1 MQSVLRKKKSCLTLP
16 ALFACILNGRRL
28 NTSLTVSFPQN
39 AWGRSTVSVRETSG
53 RTCDT
58 TGDLK
63 HHRDLDA
70 RVQGGASKGF
80 FSGLAIYGRRMKT
93 LGRSKLGRRR
103 ELALVALLESRDLKE
118 AAEKVGVSEVTL
130 WRWLRREDFRNAF
143 RELKKEAV
151 SLAISRIQQ
160 VCGEAVETLREVMT
174 LGKGEAPRVQA
185 AKAILELALKALEIE
200 ELEERIEALEKWVNE
215 RGDGGWD

>member
-1 MQSVLRKKKSCLTLP
+1 
-16 ALFACILNGRRL
+16 
-28 NTSLTVSFPQN
+28 
-39 AWGRSTVSVRETSG
+39 
-53 RTCDT
+53 
-58 TGDLK
+58 
-63 HHRDLDA
+63 
-70 RVQGGASKGF
+70 
-80 FSGLAIYGRRMKT
+80 

-215 RGDGGWD
+215 GRDGGWEG

>member
-1 MQSVLRKKKSCLTLP
+1 M
-16 ALFACILNGRRL
+16 
-28 NTSLTVSFPQN
+28 
-39 AWGRSTVSVRETSG
+39 
-53 RTCDT
+53 
-58 TGDLK
+58 
-63 HHRDLDA
+63 
-70 RVQGGASKGF
+70 
-80 FSGLAIYGRRMKT
+80 
-93 LGRSKLGRRR
+93 GRSKLGRRR

>member
-1 MQSVLRKKKSCLTLP
+1 
-16 ALFACILNGRRL
+16 
-28 NTSLTVSFPQN
+28 
-39 AWGRSTVSVRETSG
+39 
-53 RTCDT
+53 
-58 TGDLK
+58 
-63 HHRDLDA
+63 
-70 RVQGGASKGF
+70 
-80 FSGLAIYGRRMKT
+80 

-200 ELEERIEALEKWVNE
+200 ELEERIEALEKRVSKG
-215 RGDGGWD
+215 GDGGWD

>member
-1 MQSVLRKKKSCLTLP
+1 M
-16 ALFACILNGRRL
+16 
-28 NTSLTVSFPQN
+28 
-39 AWGRSTVSVRETSG
+39 
-53 RTCDT
+53 
-58 TGDLK
+58 
-63 HHRDLDA
+63 
-70 RVQGGASKGF
+70 
-80 FSGLAIYGRRMKT
+80 
-93 LGRSKLGRRR
+93 GRSKLGRRR

-200 ELEERIEALEKWVNE
+200 ELEERIEALEKRVSKG
-215 RGDGGWD
+215 GDGGWD

>member
-1 MQSVLRKKKSCLTLP
+1 M
-16 ALFACILNGRRL
+16 
-28 NTSLTVSFPQN
+28 
-39 AWGRSTVSVRETSG
+39 
-53 RTCDT
+53 
-58 TGDLK
+58 
-63 HHRDLDA
+63 
-70 RVQGGASKGF
+70 
-80 FSGLAIYGRRMKT
+80 
-93 LGRSKLGRRR
+93 
-103 ELALVALLESRDLKE
+103 ALVALLESRDLKE

>member
-1 MQSVLRKKKSCLTLP
+1 M
-16 ALFACILNGRRL
+16 
-28 NTSLTVSFPQN
+28 
-39 AWGRSTVSVRETSG
+39 
-53 RTCDT
+53 
-58 TGDLK
+58 
-63 HHRDLDA
+63 
-70 RVQGGASKGF
+70 
-80 FSGLAIYGRRMKT
+80 
-93 LGRSKLGRRR
+93 GRSKLGRRR

-200 ELEERIEALEKWVNE
+200 ELEERIEALEKRVNE
-215 RGDGGWD
+215 GRDGGWD

>member
-1 MQSVLRKKKSCLTLP
+1 
-16 ALFACILNGRRL
+16 
-28 NTSLTVSFPQN
+28 
-39 AWGRSTVSVRETSG
+39 
-53 RTCDT
+53 
-58 TGDLK
+58 
-63 HHRDLDA
+63 
-70 RVQGGASKGF
+70 
-80 FSGLAIYGRRMKT
+80 

>member
-1 MQSVLRKKKSCLTLP
+1 
-16 ALFACILNGRRL
+16 
-28 NTSLTVSFPQN
+28 
-39 AWGRSTVSVRETSG
+39 
-53 RTCDT
+53 
-58 TGDLK
+58 
-63 HHRDLDA
+63 
-70 RVQGGASKGF
+70 
-80 FSGLAIYGRRMKT
+80 MKT

>member
-1 MQSVLRKKKSCLTLP
+1 M
-16 ALFACILNGRRL
+16 
-28 NTSLTVSFPQN
+28 
-39 AWGRSTVSVRETSG
+39 
-53 RTCDT
+53 
-58 TGDLK
+58 
-63 HHRDLDA
+63 
-70 RVQGGASKGF
+70 
-80 FSGLAIYGRRMKT
+80 
-93 LGRSKLGRRR
+93 GRSKLGRRR

-215 RGDGGWD
+215 GRDGGWD

>member
-1 MQSVLRKKKSCLTLP
+1 M
-16 ALFACILNGRRL
+16 
-28 NTSLTVSFPQN
+28 
-39 AWGRSTVSVRETSG
+39 
-53 RTCDT
+53 
-58 TGDLK
+58 
-63 HHRDLDA
+63 
-70 RVQGGASKGF
+70 
-80 FSGLAIYGRRMKT
+80 
-93 LGRSKLGRRR
+93 GRSKLGRRR

-200 ELEERIEALEKWVNE
+200 ELEERIEALEKRVNE